1 MTNEEL
7 IMERLDRIEKQI
19 APLAESIRSLRELK
33 DDMMIVSQPASQM
46 LIKELADIESSFQL
60 EDLVKLTKRMLRSV
74 KNITFALD
82 QLEIAIDFAVTAEP
96 LLRTIV
102 PLFIKYL
109 DDLEQKGVLRIYKS
123 ALDIRAKVAD
133 TYTPEDMEIIG
144 DGIVALLE
152 LAKSVTDPQALAFLR
167 KWAEIPATVD
177 LSVSKKIGPWGLLSA
192 GSNPEVKEGLGVM
205 IELMKAMGKLKEN
218 GDKSASVEQQEGAE

>member
-19 APLAESIRSLRELK
+19 APLSESIRSLRELK

-82 QLEIAIDFAVTAEP
+82 QLETAIDFAKTAEP
-96 LLRTIV
+96 LLRTVV
-102 PLFIKYL
+102 PLFISYL

-123 ALDIRAKVAD
+123 TLDIRAKVAD
-133 TYTPEDMEIIG
+133 TYTPEDMEKIG
-144 DGIVALLE
+144 DGIVAMLE
-152 LAKSVTDPQALAFLR
+152 LAKSVTDPQALAFLQ

-192 GSNPEVKEGLGVM
+192 GSNPEVKEGLGVL
-205 IELMKAMGKLKEN
+205 IELTKAMGKLKEN
-218 GDKSASVEQQEGAE
+218 GDKSTSVEQQEGSE

>member
-19 APLAESIRSLRELK
+19 APLSESIRSLRELK

-46 LIKELADIESSFQL
+46 LIKELADVESSFQL

-82 QLEIAIDFAVTAEP
+82 QLETAIDFAKTAEP

-102 PLFIKYL
+102 PLFISYL

-123 ALDIRAKVAD
+123 TLDIRAKVAD
-133 TYTPEDMEIIG
+133 TYTPEDMEKIG
-144 DGIVALLE
+144 DGIVAMLE
-152 LAKSVTDPQALAFLR
+152 LAKSVTDPQALAFLQ

-192 GSNPEVKEGLGVM
+192 GSNPEVKEGLGVL
-205 IELMKAMGKLKEN
+205 IELTKAMGKLKEN
-218 GDKSASVEQQEGAE
+218 GDKSASVEQQEGSE

>member
-19 APLAESIRSLRELK
+19 APLSESIRSLRELK

-82 QLEIAIDFAVTAEP
+82 QLETAIDFAKTAEP
-96 LLRTIV
+96 LLRTVV
-102 PLFIKYL
+102 PLFISYL

-123 ALDIRAKVAD
+123 TLDIRAKVAD
-133 TYTPEDMEIIG
+133 TYTPEDMEKIG
-144 DGIVALLE
+144 DGIVAMLE
-152 LAKSVTDPQALAFLR
+152 LAKSVTDPQALAFLQ

-192 GSNPEVKEGLGVM
+192 GSNPEVKEGLGVL
-205 IELMKAMGKLKEN
+205 IELTKAMGKLKEN
-218 GDKSASVEQQEGAE
+218 GDKSASVEQQEGSE

>member
-19 APLAESIRSLRELK
+19 APLSESIRSLRELK

-46 LIKELADIESSFQL
+46 LIKELADVESSFQL

-82 QLEIAIDFAVTAEP
+82 QLETAIDFAKTAEP
-96 LLRTIV
+96 LLRTVV
-102 PLFIKYL
+102 PLFISYL

-123 ALDIRAKVAD
+123 TLDIRAKVAD
-133 TYTPEDMEIIG
+133 TYTPEDMEKIG
-144 DGIVALLE
+144 DGIVAMLE
-152 LAKSVTDPQALAFLR
+152 LAKSVTDPQALAFLQ

-192 GSNPEVKEGLGVM
+192 GSNPEVKEGLGVL
-205 IELMKAMGKLKEN
+205 IELTKAMGKLKEN
-218 GDKSASVEQQEGAE
+218 GDKSASVEQQEGSE